1 MTVTSQELQKQT
13 HNTKSCQFKQNIIT
27 MMMTAFEK
35 DLFVAVISEE
45 NDTGKET
52 IGNLHNIVIHLYEQ
66 AFEILG
72 SQYGKDKY
80 ESKN

>member
-13 HNTKSCQFKQNIIT
+13 HNTKRCQFKQNIIT

-52 IGNLHNIVIHLYEQ
+52 IYRKSTQHSYPSLRTSI
-66 AFEILG
+66 
-72 SQYGKDKY
+72 
-80 ESKN
+80 